1 MKTISKFI
9 FIFLLVL
16 NYGCSNDS
24 IACFTPPED
33 FSFELID
40 KTTGENLFTYGT
52 YKSSDITIKDLN
64 DSSKNIEYNFISE
77 NNYNVIRIGSI
88 GWKTETI
95 NYSVNIARKSI
106 FEFHVQA
113 NRISGKCS
121 YTEFKDFQIKNATFQ
136 LDQTRGVYKILVDTK
151 I

>member
-1 MKTISKFI
+1 MKIITKFI
-9 FIFLLVL
+9 FIFLAVIS
-16 NYGCSNDS
+16 YGCSNDS
-24 IACFTPPED
+24 ISCFTPPEG
-33 FSFELID
+33 FSFELVD
-40 KTTGENLFTYGT
+40 KTTGENLFTNGT
-52 YKSSDITIKDLN
+52 YKSSDITVKDLD
-64 DSSKNIEYNFISE
+64 DSGKNIEFNFFSE
-77 NNYNVIRIGSI
+77 NNYNIIRIESI

-95 NYSVNIARKSI
+95 NYSVNIAGKSI

-121 YTEFKDFQIKNATFQ
+121 HTEYKDFQIKNATFQ